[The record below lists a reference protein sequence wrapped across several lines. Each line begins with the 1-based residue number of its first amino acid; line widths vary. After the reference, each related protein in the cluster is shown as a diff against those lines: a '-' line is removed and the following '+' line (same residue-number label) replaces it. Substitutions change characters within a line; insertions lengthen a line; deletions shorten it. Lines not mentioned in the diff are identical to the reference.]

1 MRKKII
7 FLAMALMCF
16 ANFSKAEDMEN
27 VTIDDF
33 TITQGESMQVAV
45 KLVNSHAN
53 LTAFSMQLTLP
64 AGLTLTGVEATDRYK
79 GEVTFGN
86 PDANVYNICGFD
98 GELRTI
104 TGTTGDF
111 LILTVEAS
119 PRFKGGNGKIDNI
132 DFVTPG
138 RQHVG
143 ANPDNFK
150 VDSIKSKA
158 AFLADAN
165 EDEQVNVS
173 DTMAIVTYILGSS
186 PAVFN
191 ELNADV
197 NEEGN
202 INVSDIMAIVNM
214 ILSN

>member
-16 ANFSKAEDMEN
+16 ANFSKAEN

-45 KLVNSHAN
+45 KLVNSHTN

-64 AGLTLTGVEATDRYK
+64 AGLTLTGVEATGRYQ

-86 PDANVYNICGFD
+86 PDPNVYNICGFD
-98 GELRTI
+98 GDLRTI

-119 PRFKGGNGKIDNI
+119 PRFKGGNGKLDEI
-132 DFVTPG
+132 DFITTSRG
-138 RQHVG
+138 HIG
-143 ANPDNFK
+143 AEACNFK
-150 VDSIKSKA
+150 VDYIKSSI
-158 AFLADAN
+158 AFPGDAN

-173 DTMAIVTYILGSS
+173 DIMAIVNYILGTT

-197 NEEGN
+197 NEDGA
-202 INVSDIMAIVNM
+202 INVSDILAIVNM
-214 ILSN
+214 ILNK